1 MNYSLLNLLDYNYP
15 LLKLLN
21 ILNNELLT
29 AQTYCLELL
38 MTDYINYSVVK
49 YQLLATQATF
59 DFFLFWNSYRRSGSR
74 GPT

>member
-15 LLKLLN
+15 SLKLLN

-49 YQLLATQATF
+49 
-59 DFFLFWNSYRRSGSR
+59 
-74 GPT
+74 